1 MKKYEITFYFDQY
14 SFITMIGFYDKM
26 EDLIKLVHKCANR
39 AYPYFIDK
47 NSTNGI
53 GVNINKVRYFRIREL
68 GGDSNGLY

>member
-1 MKKYEITFYFDQY
+1 MKKYEIIFYFDKY
-14 SFITMIGFYDKM
+14 DFIVMRGFYDKM
-26 EDLIKLVHKCANR
+26 EDLIKIVAQSANGV
-39 AYPYFIDK
+39 YPYFIDK